1 MILFDLLSW
10 DAFSSGWYWCLLILQ
25 WIAHYLWV
33 LGIPIDMLR
42 GGQSDYLG
50 SVVDLR
56 CRRVSSYRDTV
67 GVVLLGIVSVF
78 VSAGLIL
85 GFFYGSELFKA
96 LSFIFVLQVGL
107 IYISLNGA
115 NRVRLF
121 NSLHAKIEALKK
133 LHLKIQ
139 IFGGIC
145 IFYSSITG
153 FSHLL
158 NKNL

>member
-1 MILFDLLSW
+1 MILFELLSW

-25 WIAHYLWV
+25 WIVHYLWV
-33 LGIPIDMLR
+33 LGIPIYILR
-42 GGQSDYLG
+42 GGQSEYLEYLI
-50 SVVDLR
+50 DLR
-56 CRRVSSYRDTV
+56 CKRTLKYSTTF
-67 GVVLLGIVSVF
+67 GVALLGIVSGF
-78 VSAGLIL
+78 VSASLIL
-85 GFFYGSELFKA
+85 GFVYGSELFKA

-115 NRVRLF
+115 NHVRLY
-121 NSLHAKIEALKK
+121 NSLNAKIEALKK

-145 IFYSSITG
+145 IFCSSIIG

>member
-1 MILFDLLSW
+1 M
-10 DAFSSGWYWCLLILQ
+10 
-25 WIAHYLWV
+25 HYLWV
-33 LGIPIDMLR
+33 LGIPIYILR
-42 GGQSDYLG
+42 GGQSEYLEYLI
-50 SVVDLR
+50 DLR
-56 CRRVSSYRDTV
+56 CKRTLKYSTTV
-67 GVVLLGIVSVF
+67 GVALLGIVSGF
-78 VSAGLIL
+78 VSASLIL
-85 GFFYGSELFKA
+85 GFVYGSELFKA

-115 NRVRLF
+115 NRVRLS
-121 NSLHAKIEALKK
+121 NSLNAKIEALKK

-145 IFYSSITG
+145 IFCAGIIG